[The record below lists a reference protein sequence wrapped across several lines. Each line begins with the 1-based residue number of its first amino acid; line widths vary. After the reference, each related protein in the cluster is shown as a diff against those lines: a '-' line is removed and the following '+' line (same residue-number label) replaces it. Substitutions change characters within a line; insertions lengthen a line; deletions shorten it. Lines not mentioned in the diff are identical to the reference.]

1 MGKLGCKPID
11 SNWSKSWAWGSI
23 ERQRSGSRY
32 VSKITGTMIYLSHTR
47 LDIAYAMNVVSQFMH
62 NPKEVHLQA
71 VYRIL
76 QYFKGSLGMGILF
89 RNGTDL
95 FLEVYTDADY
105 VGSIV
110 DRRSTSGYRT
120 FLGGNLVSWRSKKQP
135 MVVRYSAEAEFRTM
149 TQGICELW
157 CLKIIFE
164 GLQIK
169 WEGTKR
175 LYYDN
180 KSDINIVHNPVQYD
194 WTKHVEVDRHFIK
207 EKLESGLIC
216 TPFASSDRQ
225 LADVFIKGLTS
236 TTFQAIIGKLG
247 MDNIYSLALRGV
259 LEIWIFLF
267 EVSCIYLCNI

>member
-1 MGKLGCKPID
+1 
-11 SNWSKSWAWGSI
+11 
-23 ERQRSGSRY
+23 
-32 VSKITGTMIYLSHTR
+32 MIYLSHTR
-47 LDIAYAMNVVSQFMH
+47 PDIAYAMNVVSQFMH

-149 TQGICELW
+149 TQGICEL
-157 CLKIIFE
+157 
-164 GLQIK
+164 
-169 WEGTKR
+169 
-175 LYYDN
+175 
-180 KSDINIVHNPVQYD
+180 
-194 WTKHVEVDRHFIK
+194 
-207 EKLESGLIC
+207 
-216 TPFASSDRQ
+216 
-225 LADVFIKGLTS
+225 
-236 TTFQAIIGKLG
+236 
-247 MDNIYSLALRGV
+247 
-259 LEIWIFLF
+259 
-267 EVSCIYLCNI
+267 